1 MSIIFLF
8 FLLLYCYILIFKV
21 YYFIVFNNQSQ
32 TIKKELTR
40 KIYNCIFGNYTNNNC
55 FIGKWTYC

>member
-1 MSIIFLF
+1 M
-8 FLLLYCYILIFKV
+8 FKV

-40 KIYNCIFGNYTNNNC
+40 KIYNCIFGNYTSSNC
-55 FIGKWTYC
+55 FISKWAYC